1 MTVLAKL
8 TPGNFF
14 RFSSSHQVNALREE
28 LERFAMA
35 RPEARALVPCG
46 AMRLRSMISA
56 SSWTCV
62 GSASGIGDSGKRPRP
77 PALTWW

>member
-28 LERFAMA
+28 LERFAVAGLRHAPWCLRSLM
-35 RPEARALVPCG
+35 RP
-46 AMRLRSMISA
+46 RSMISA
-56 SSWTCV
+56 NFLDLRRKCERDWGT
-62 GSASGIGDSGKRPRP
+62 P
-77 PALTWW
+77 

>member
-28 LERFAMA
+28 LERF
-35 RPEARALVPCG
+35 RY
-46 AMRLRSMISA
+46 
-56 SSWTCV
+56 
-62 GSASGIGDSGKRPRP
+62 GSA
-77 PALTWW
+77 